1 MPAANIIELRQLL
14 ADRFPGLRT
23 RADELSAA
31 KHAFWPT
38 GLPQL
43 YEPLRGGFSKGA
55 LAEIVAEQHGSGS
68 ALLMTALIHRALG
81 ENKFTA
87 VIDGQDSLDVT
98 QLGGEFLTSP
108 SLDDGSTSTLAPE
121 RGAMLRDQSPLNTRS
136 NAPRSADLSRLL
148 WVRCRSTTEALKAA
162 DLLLRDGNL
171 PLVLLDLVSNPAAQL
186 RKIPAT
192 TWYRFQRLIEQTSA
206 VCVVLAP
213 RPMVAPAQVRI
224 TLRSR
229 FSIHA
234 LDREPRELL
243 RELKMDVTE
252 ARRHGETREVESQSA

>member
-14 ADRFPGLRT
+14 AERFPGLRM

-43 YEPLRGGFSKGA
+43 DEPLRGGLGKGA
-55 LAEIVAEQHGSGS
+55 LAEVTAERHGSGS
-68 ALLMTALIHRALG
+68 TLLMTALIHQALR
-81 ENKFTA
+81 ENKFVA

-98 QLGGEFLTSP
+98 QLGE
-108 SLDDGSTSTLAPE
+108 
-121 RGAMLRDQSPLNTRS
+121 
-136 NAPRSADLSRLL
+136 DLSRLL
-148 WVRCRSTTEALKAA
+148 WVRCRSAEEALKAA

-171 PLVLLDLVSNPAAQL
+171 PVVLLDLVSNPAAQL

-206 VCVVLAP
+206 VCVVFTP
-213 RPMVAPAQVRI
+213 RVMVAPAQVRI
-224 TLRSR
+224 ALRSR
-229 FSIHA
+229 FSLKA
-234 LDREPRELL
+234 LEREPQELL
-243 RELKMDVTE
+243 RELKVEIAE
-252 ARRHGETREVESQSA
+252 ARHLGESGELESKLA

>member
-1 MPAANIIELRQLL
+1 MPAVNIIELRQLL
-14 ADRFPGLRT
+14 AERFPGLRT

-38 GLPQL
+38 GVPQL
-43 YEPLRGGFSKGA
+43 DAPLRGGLHKGA
-55 LAEIVAEQHGSGS
+55 LTEIVAAQHGSGS
-68 ALLMTALIHRALG
+68 ALLMTALLHRALS

-98 QLGGEFLTSP
+98 QLGE
-108 SLDDGSTSTLAPE
+108 
-121 RGAMLRDQSPLNTRS
+121 
-136 NAPRSADLSRLL
+136 DLSQLL
-148 WVRCRSTTEALKAA
+148 WVRCRSTAEALKAA

-171 PLVLLDLVSNPAAQL
+171 PLVLLDLAANPTVQL

-192 TWYRFQRLIEQTSA
+192 TWYRFQRLLEQTSA
-206 VCVVLAP
+206 VCVVLVP

-229 FSIHA
+229 FSINA
-234 LDREPRELL
+234 LDREPQELL
-243 RELKMDVTE
+243 SELKLDVTE
-252 ARRHGETREVESQSA
+252 ARRFGETRELESQSA

>member
-14 ADRFPGLRT
+14 AERFPGLRT

-38 GLPQL
+38 GVPQL
-43 YEPLRGGFSKGA
+43 DAPLRGGLNQGA
-55 LAEIVAEQHGSGS
+55 LTEIVAAQHGSGS
-68 ALLMTALIHRALG
+68 ALLMTALIHRALA
-81 ENKFTA
+81 ENKFAA

-98 QLGGEFLTSP
+98 QLGG
-108 SLDDGSTSTLAPE
+108 
-121 RGAMLRDQSPLNTRS
+121 
-136 NAPRSADLSRLL
+136 DLSRLL
-148 WVRCRSTTEALKAA
+148 WVRCRSTAEALKAA

-171 PLVLLDLVSNPAAQL
+171 PLVLLDLVSNPAMQL

-192 TWYRFQRLIEQTSA
+192 TWYRFQRLLEQTTA
-206 VCVVLAP
+206 VCVALVP
-213 RPMVAPAQVRI
+213 RPMVAPAPVRI

-229 FSIHA
+229 FSLNA

-243 RELKMDVTE
+243 RELKLDVTE
-252 ARRHGETREVESQSA
+252 SRRFGETRELESQSA

>member
-14 ADRFPGLRT
+14 AERFPGLRT
-23 RADELSAA
+23 RADEFSAT

-38 GLPQL
+38 GLAQL
-43 YEPLRGGFSKGA
+43 DDPLRGGLAKGA
-55 LAEIVAEQHGSGS
+55 LVEVVAEQHGSGS
-68 ALLMTALIHRALG
+68 ALLMTALVHRALG
-81 ENKFTA
+81 ENKFVA

-98 QLGGEFLTSP
+98 QLGG
-108 SLDDGSTSTLAPE
+108 
-121 RGAMLRDQSPLNTRS
+121 
-136 NAPRSADLSRLL
+136 DLSRLF
-148 WVRCRSTTEALKAA
+148 WVRCRSTDEALKAA

-171 PLVLLDLVSNPAAQL
+171 PLVVLDLVSNPAVQL

-229 FSIHA
+229 FSLHA
-234 LDREPRELL
+234 LERERQELL
-243 RELKMDVTE
+243 RELKAE
-252 ARRHGETREVESQSA
+252 IAETRRFGENHELESKSA

>member
-14 ADRFPGLRT
+14 AERFPGLRT

-31 KHAFWPT
+31 RHAFWPT

-43 YEPLRGGFSKGA
+43 DEPLRGGLAKGA
-55 LAEIVAEQHGSGS
+55 IAEVVAEQRGRGS

-81 ENKFTA
+81 ENKFVA

-98 QLGGEFLTSP
+98 QLGE
-108 SLDDGSTSTLAPE
+108 
-121 RGAMLRDQSPLNTRS
+121 
-136 NAPRSADLSRLL
+136 DLSRLF
-148 WVRCRSTTEALKAA
+148 WVRCRSTEEALKAA

-171 PLVLLDLVSNPAAQL
+171 PLILLDLVSNPAAQL

-213 RPMVAPAQVRI
+213 RPMVAPAQARV

-229 FSIHA
+229 FSIKA
-234 LDREPRELL
+234 LERGRQEVL
-243 RELKMDVTE
+243 RELKVEVTE
-252 ARRHGETREVESQSA
+252 ARRFGESRELESKSA

>member
-14 ADRFPGLRT
+14 AERFPGLRT
-23 RADELSAA
+23 RADELSAT

-38 GLPQL
+38 GIPQL
-43 YEPLRGGFSKGA
+43 DEPLRGGLAKGA
-55 LAEIVAEQHGSGS
+55 LAEIVAAQHGSGS

-81 ENKFTA
+81 ENKFTT

-98 QLGGEFLTSP
+98 QLGE
-108 SLDDGSTSTLAPE
+108 
-121 RGAMLRDQSPLNTRS
+121 
-136 NAPRSADLSRLL
+136 DLSRLL
-148 WVRCRSTTEALKAA
+148 WVRCRSTAETLKAA

-206 VCVVLAP
+206 VCVVLVP
-213 RPMVAPAQVRI
+213 RPMVAPAQVRV

-229 FSIHA
+229 FSLAA
-234 LDREPRELL
+234 LEREPRELL
-243 RELKMDVTE
+243 RELKLEVAE
-252 ARRHGETREVESQSA
+252 SRRFGETRELASQSA